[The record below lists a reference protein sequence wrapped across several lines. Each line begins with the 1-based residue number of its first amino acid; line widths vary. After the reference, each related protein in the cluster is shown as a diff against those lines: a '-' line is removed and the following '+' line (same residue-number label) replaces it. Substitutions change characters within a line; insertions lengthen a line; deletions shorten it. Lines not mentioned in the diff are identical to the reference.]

1 MYSKEELL
9 VYRSY
14 ISTER
19 DIPKF
24 MYIKKNKIY
33 KDKPKEYVLSYKKT
47 KDTKTLY
54 KRNKKQIVGE
64 NNEY

>member
-9 VYRSY
+9 VYRSL
-14 ISTER
+14 IATER

-24 MYIKKNKIY
+24 MHVKKNSIY
-33 KDKPKEYVLSYKKT
+33 KDKPKEYVLSYKEQ
-47 KDTKTLY
+47 KDTKKLY
-54 KRNKKQIVGE
+54 KKKIIGD